1 MEIDTSAPEQQ
12 FIDSD
17 DEREFKESLKNQ
29 STTEFTFSSQG
40 LAPGLLVVLQGGL
53 SQATVRILHEDSWQ
67 QVGSGKASYKD
78 DKEVE
83 KTDEVCKLYLA
94 TNKTY
99 FLVPESGKL
108 KSNFVNQLV
117 DSLVSAGTF
126 TSFLVLDDIYQT

>member
-1 MEIDTSAPEQQ
+1 M
-12 FIDSD
+12 
-17 DEREFKESLKNQ
+17 
-29 STTEFTFSSQG
+29 
-40 LAPGLLVVLQGGL
+40 QGGL

-108 KSNFVNQLV
+108 KSSFVNQLV